1 MRRTILLVC
10 MVIAVACSD
19 DDTPTSPTAENLEG
33 VWRIISIQLPSQPV
47 QPAPT
52 AARYQVAFEDER
64 VFARV
69 DCNTCI
75 GPFSLNG
82 STLTVGPSLPCT
94 RAACETASYES
105 AVVAM
110 LNGQHQ
116 VSTTTHNLTL
126 TSPRGTML
134 LQR

>member
-1 MRRTILLVC
+1 MLRRALLFTVLSF
-10 MVIAVACSD
+10 AACSD
-19 DDTPTSPTAENLEG
+19 NTPTSPTAENLDG
-33 VWRIISIQLPSQPV
+33 VWRIISIQPPSQPV

-69 DCNTCI
+69 DCNTCT
-75 GPFSLNG
+75 GPFNLNG
-82 STLTVGPSLPCT
+82 STLTVGPTLPCT

-110 LNGQHQ
+110 LNGQHE

-126 TSPRGTML
+126 TSSRGTML